1 MTTRILGIVVVLAC
15 SVTGTAE
22 ASVLTPECATTPPPP
37 TVHNGGRVECHLH
50 AAAAA
55 EGRDGVFRRIA
66 SPI

>member
-15 SVTGTAE
+15 SVTATAE

-37 TVHNGGRVECHLH
+37 TVHDGGRVECHLH

-55 EGRDGVFRRIA
+55 EGPVL
-66 SPI
+66 PT